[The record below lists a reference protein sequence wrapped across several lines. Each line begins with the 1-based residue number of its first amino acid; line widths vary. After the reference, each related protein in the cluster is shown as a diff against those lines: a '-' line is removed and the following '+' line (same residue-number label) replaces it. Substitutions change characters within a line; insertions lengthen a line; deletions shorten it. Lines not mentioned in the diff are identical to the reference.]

1 MPERRLEHLHHLR
14 LPLHERALGPAE
26 GALDGALDLV
36 ELRGRRGVTAATQ
49 RGREALIVDA
59 LGPARFESNGR
70 AGRALG
76 GSALDDA
83 MRDVAEVRSGGHRA
97 LRADPHLVPPGGR
110 PVARD
115 GVESVALQA
124 RRRHAWDEEQD
135 DRDDP
140 PSRHDPW
147 PPAVRADAI
156 SAPMDTN
163 RRPLS

>member
-1 MPERRLEHLHHLR
+1 S
-14 LPLHERALGPAE
+14 
-26 GALDGALDLV
+26 D
-36 ELRGRRGVTAATQ
+36 
-49 RGREALIVDA
+49 
-59 LGPARFESNGR
+59 
-70 AGRALG
+70 
-76 GSALDDA
+76 LDDA

-115 GVESVALQA
+115 RVESVALQA

-147 PPAVRADAI
+147 PPPVRDDPISSPMHTKRRLLSRAAARVWGRASTPRLASAI
-156 SAPMDTN
+156 PSWRITIVPG
-163 RRPLS
+163 RRFFSISHRMYQTGGWAGS